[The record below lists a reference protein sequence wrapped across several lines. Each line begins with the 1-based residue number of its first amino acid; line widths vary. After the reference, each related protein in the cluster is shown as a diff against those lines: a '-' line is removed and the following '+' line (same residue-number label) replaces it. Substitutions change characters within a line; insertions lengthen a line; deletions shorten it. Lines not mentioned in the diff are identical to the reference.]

1 MDDLSL
7 YKLSLEIRID
17 WGDLDMYKHVNNL
30 TFLRFMQSGRVKFWE
45 ATGLSSMFETTNKG
59 PMLVSSHCD
68 FQKSLYYPGKAIIK
82 TRLDYIKNSSFG
94 VEHLILNEDLEIC
107 ARGKD
112 VAVCFD
118 FNKNETYRIPD
129 DLREI
134 MSKY

>member
-1 MDDLSL
+1 MDLSE

-17 WGDLDMYKHVNNL
+17 WSDLDMYKHVNNL
-30 TFLRFMQSGRVKFWE
+30 TFLRFMQSGRVEFWE
-45 ATGLSSMFETTNKG
+45 ATDLYRIYEATNRG

-68 FQKSLYYPGKAIIK
+68 FQKSLYYPGKAIVK
-82 TRLDYIKNSSFG
+82 TKLDFIKNSSFG
-94 VEHLILNEDLEIC
+94 IEHVILNEKNEVC

-118 FNKNETYRIPD
+118 FNTNETYIIPD
-129 DLREI
+129 ELREI